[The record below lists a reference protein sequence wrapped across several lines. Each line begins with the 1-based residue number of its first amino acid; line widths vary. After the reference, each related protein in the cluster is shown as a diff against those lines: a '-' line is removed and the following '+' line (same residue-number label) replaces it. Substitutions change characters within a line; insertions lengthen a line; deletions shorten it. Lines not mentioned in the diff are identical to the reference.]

1 MTITPNY
8 AKERLKQGKTSLGFQ
23 IRRLYGPDIVRIA
36 KACDYDHLFIDMEHG
51 AMDLETAS
59 QMCVSALDA
68 GITPLVRVPGHEHF
82 HAARILDNGAM
93 GVIIPHVSTVEEA
106 KRAVSQCK
114 FPPVGHRS
122 FGGPLPQLGFE
133 SLPVAEI
140 GTISNENT
148 LLIIMLET
156 PEGIANADAIAA
168 LDGVDMLHVGCND
181 LAAEMGLH
189 GQFGHPD
196 VVAAVGKAIAA
207 AQKHGKFAGLGGVGD
222 EELTKK
228 YVDMGMRFLSA
239 GADFG
244 FMMAG
249 AKARSKF
256 LRGLGH
262 N

>member
-8 AKERLKQGKTSLGFQ
+8 SKERLKQGKTSLGFQ
-23 IRRLYGPDIVRIA
+23 VRRVYGPDIVKIA

-51 AMDLETAS
+51 AMDLETAA
-59 QMCVSALDA
+59 QLCVTALDV
-68 GITPLVRVPGHEHF
+68 GITPLVRVPGHEH
-82 HAARILDNGAM
+82 HHSARILDNGAM
-93 GVIIPHVSTVEEA
+93 GVIIPHVNTVEEA

-133 SLPVAEI
+133 SLPVSDI
-140 GTISNENT
+140 GKISNENT
-148 LLIIMLET
+148 MLIIMLET
-156 PEGIANADAIAA
+156 PEAIENAEEIAA
-168 LDGVDMLHVGCND
+168 LDGVDMLHIGCND

-196 VVAAVGKAIAA
+196 VEAALAKAIAA
-207 AQKHGKFAGLGGVGD
+207 ANKYGKFAGLGGVSD
-222 EELTKK
+222 DELTRK

-249 AKARSKF
+249 AKARSQF